1 MKAVVQEFVPF
12 HGCGR
17 SAIHNLIEP
26 PSLVREFMAHPP
38 LGFAGLELEGGIPAF
53 TTDFDL
59 LTTMRPEER
68 RRFEGLPFARS
79 WARWLRPRTF
89 FVGTTVTEYTLLP
102 RDCAPDRFIDHLLR
116 DGAQYPFVII
126 KDLPTEAALVG
137 KPAYAYSA
145 ALARAANAAGFLLL
159 EGQALAYVPV
169 DFDTVEQ
176 FLARM
181 PYLRRKEFRR
191 KLRSAGR
198 VEIQEIPTGDARLRD
213 TALLEHCYAL
223 YRNVFA
229 QSATQFDLLSP
240 EFFTALLQESANQGV
255 LFTYRARGELIGFN
269 LCFTYEDRLIDKYLG
284 FAYPQAREHDLY
296 FVSWFHNLGYAL
308 THGLHCYVAGWTD
321 PEVKRRLGAKFT
333 FTQHAVYI
341 RNPVLRFALRPFKR
355 RFEADSDWHAAS
367 NHS

>member
-1 MKAVVQEFVPF
+1 
-12 HGCGR
+12 
-17 SAIHNLIEP
+17 
-26 PSLVREFMAHPP
+26 MAHPP

-68 RRFEGLPFARS
+68 RRFEGLPFARW

-229 QSATQFDLLSP
+229 QSAIQFDLLSP

-255 LFTYRARGELIGFN
+255 LFTYRAHGELIGFN

-308 THGLHCYVAGWTD
+308 AHGLHCYVAGWTD

-341 RNPVLRFALRPFKR
+341 RNPLLRFALRPFKR

>member
-255 LFTYRARGELIGFN
+255 LFTYRAHGELIGFN

-308 THGLHCYVAGWTD
+308 AHGLHCYVAGWTD